1 MKNQADFMEEK
12 PCAPRDLLLRYLGG
26 DEEKLERYLRFLAA
40 CASAFEV
47 ADRVVRRVYVEENIP
62 HEVFTKESF
71 YGLFAALAPEMKN
84 GSLKPKTLYYHI
96 AKHLPEWREERGK
109 RRKEMPRNYE
119 RAYVPQR
126 FSRDKEVD
134 AIIHLHSDAIPEEIL
149 RNVEY
154 CIEKG
159 WATLYEPAKNEKM
172 CYREPSFSGNSRMV
186 RYQARHGSQ
195 VALMFGKHAEKVALP
210 AGVKKTIVLQGVP
223 APQLSQMVRK
233 LRHESA
239 ERQRKAG
246 MYPRKPLLRYRWRP
260 DASRGGRPLVVV
272 NVW

>member
-1 MKNQADFMEEK
+1 MNEK
-12 PCAPRDLLLRYLGG
+12 PYAPRDLLLQYLGG
-26 DEEKLERYLRFLAA
+26 DEEKLERYLRLLAA

-47 ADRVVRRVYVEENIP
+47 ADCVVRRIYVEENIP

-84 GSLKPKTLYYHI
+84 GPLKPKTLYYHI
-96 AKHLPEWREERGK
+96 KKYHSKWKDEREK

-119 RAYVPQR
+119 QAYVPRR
-126 FSRDKEVD
+126 FPRDKKVD
-134 AIIHLHSDAIPEEIL
+134 AVVHFHSDAIPETIL

-239 ERQRKAG
+239 ERQKRVG
-246 MYPRKPLLRYRWRP
+246 MRISRNRVYPYRGRP
-260 DASRGGRPLVVV
+260 EASRAARPLVVV
-272 NVW
+272 EVW

>member
-1 MKNQADFMEEK
+1 MNEK
-12 PCAPRDLLLRYLGG
+12 PYAPRDLLLQYLGG
-26 DEEKLERYLRFLAA
+26 DEEKLERYLRLLAA

-47 ADRVVRRVYVEENIP
+47 ADCVVRRIYVEENIP

-96 AKHLPEWREERGK
+96 KKYHSKWKDEREK

-119 RAYVPQR
+119 RAYVPRR
-126 FSRDKEVD
+126 FPRDGKVD
-134 AIIHLHSDAIPEEIL
+134 AVVHFHSNAIPETIL

-172 CYREPSFSGNSRMV
+172 CHREPSFGGNSRMV

-195 VALMFGKHAEKVALP
+195 VALMFGKHVEMVALP

-239 ERQRKAG
+239 ERQKRVG
-246 MYPRKPLLRYRWRP
+246 MRISRNRVYPYRGRP
-260 DASRGGRPLVVV
+260 EASRAARPLVVV
-272 NVW
+272 EVW

>member
-1 MKNQADFMEEK
+1 MEKK
-12 PCAPRDLLLRYLGG
+12 PCPPRDLLLQYLGG
-26 DEEKLERYLRFLAA
+26 NEQKLAHYLGLLAA

-47 ADRVVRRVYVEENIP
+47 ADKVVRRVYVEENIP

-109 RRKEMPRNYE
+109 RRKEMPRNYKL
-119 RAYVPQR
+119 AYARRR
-126 FSRDKEVD
+126 FSRDGTVD
-134 AIIHLHSDAIPEEIL
+134 AIVHIHSDKLPETIL
-149 RNVEY
+149 RELEY

-159 WATLYEPAKNEKM
+159 WATLYEPPRAETM
-172 CYREPSFSGNSRMV
+172 CNREASFGGSRQMV
-186 RYQARHGSQ
+186 CHMPQPGSRAIMMPGIRRKR
-195 VALMFGKHAEKVALP
+195 VDLP
-210 AGVKKTIVLQGVP
+210 AGAAKTIVLQGVP